1 MRVRKQDANGDKVW
15 GHGQADFWRDQP
27 EAVAQLVQ
35 TRLGLWLGQWFLFST
50 DGTPYQTK
58 ILGKRTEA
66 TRDPLLQA
74 RILQTPGVQAIKQ
87 YSSALNRDTR
97 AWSVRGLI
105 DTIYGR
111 VPFTTRVATDVSV
124 FKGR

>member
-1 MRVRKQDANGDKVW
+1 MRVRKQDANGDKIW

-35 TRLGLWLGQWFLFST
+35 TRLGLWLGQWFLNPP

-58 ILGKRTEA
+58 ILGKYTEA
-66 TRDPLLQA
+66 TRDPILQT
-74 RILQTPGVQAIKQ
+74 RILQTPGVQAIKR
-87 YSSALNRDTR
+87 YFSALDRDRRT
-97 AWSVRGLI
+97 WSVRGLI
-105 DTIYGR
+105 DTVYGR
-111 VPFTTRVATDVSV
+111 VPFTTRIATSVSV